1 MKIYKP
7 PKHELIRLTI
17 KHKAETEY
25 INLIETKH
33 DLVIKYV
40 IKHFSSYMVKSSK
53 DKTTIDIRHC
63 IGSENLKSQR
73 VSLYGIEPKQIFE
86 TLTKLLEKH

>member
-17 KHKAETEY
+17 KHKTETEY

-40 IKHFSSYMVKSSK
+40 IKHFSSFMVKSNK

-63 IGSENLKSQR
+63 IGGDNLKSKR
-73 VSLYGIEPKQIFE
+73 VSLYGINQKEIFE

>member
-63 IGSENLKSQR
+63 IGGENLKSQR
-73 VSLYGIEPKQIFE
+73 VSLYGINQKEIFE